1 MNLDPINPYWT
12 DIVRK
17 LQKENEELKEKL
29 RSLEEREQE
38 KDESVDRANY

>member
-17 LQKENEELKEKL
+17 LQRENEELKEKL
-29 RSLEEREQE
+29 RSLKERERE
-38 KDESVDRANY
+38 KDEFVDRANN

>member
-17 LQKENEELKEKL
+17 LQRENEELKEKL
-29 RSLEEREQE
+29 RSLEERERE
-38 KDESVDRANY
+38 KDEFVDRANN

>member
-12 DIVRK
+12 NIVRK
-17 LQKENEELKEKL
+17 LQRENEELKEKL

-38 KDESVDRANY
+38 KDEIVDRANN

>member
-17 LQKENEELKEKL
+17 LQRENEELKEKL

-38 KDESVDRANY
+38 KDEFVDKANN